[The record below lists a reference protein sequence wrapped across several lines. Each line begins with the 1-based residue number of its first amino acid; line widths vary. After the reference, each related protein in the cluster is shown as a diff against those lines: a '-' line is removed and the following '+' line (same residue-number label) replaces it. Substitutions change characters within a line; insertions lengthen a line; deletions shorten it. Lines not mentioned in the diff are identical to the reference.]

1 MKEENSVII
10 EGLNEGDEAVGLG
23 LKNLGNECTEFKAQL
38 VALDLIASAE
48 WITDNSVEGFSGNS
62 DFLLSLGQGHEAD
75 VLLDVVKEHAINDG
89 EKQVGGTWNGI
100 SSCLQ
105 LLDLDGV
112 LASDLLVRELN
123 D

>member
-1 MKEENSVII
+1 MNEENSVII

-23 LKNLGNECTEFKAQL
+23 LKNLGYEGTEFKAQL
-38 VALDLIASAE
+38 VALDLIARAE
-48 WITDNSVEGFSGNS
+48 WVTDNSVEGLSGNS

-89 EKQVGGTWNGI
+89 EEQVGGTWNGV

>member
-1 MKEENSVII
+1 MNEENSVII

-23 LKNLGNECTEFKAQL
+23 LKNLGYEGTEFIAQL
-38 VALDLIASAE
+38 VALDLIARAE
-48 WITDNSVEGFSGNS
+48 WVTDKFVEGLSRNS
-62 DFLLSLGQGHEAD
+62 DFLLSLRQGHEAD

-89 EKQVGGTWNGI
+89 KEQVGGTWDGV

-105 LLDLDGV
+105 LLNLDGV